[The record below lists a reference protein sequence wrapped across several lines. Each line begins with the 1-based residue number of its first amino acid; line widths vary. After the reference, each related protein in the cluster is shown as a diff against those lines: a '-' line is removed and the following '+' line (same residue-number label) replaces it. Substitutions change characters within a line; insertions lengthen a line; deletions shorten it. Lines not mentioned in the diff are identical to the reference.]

1 MYVRIMSVSKPW
13 LWYRGM
19 VGKTFRVEPSLFGY
33 RVDEYGQSW
42 NEVILKR
49 DCVVLTSHNGRKDAS
64 MRKVM

>member
-1 MYVRIMSVSKPW
+1 MYVRIMSASKPW

-19 VGKTFRVEPSLFGY
+19 IGKTYRAEPSLFGY
-33 RVDEYGQSW
+33 RVDEYGPSW

-49 DCVVLTSHNGRKDAS
+49 DCVVLTSHKGRRDDS